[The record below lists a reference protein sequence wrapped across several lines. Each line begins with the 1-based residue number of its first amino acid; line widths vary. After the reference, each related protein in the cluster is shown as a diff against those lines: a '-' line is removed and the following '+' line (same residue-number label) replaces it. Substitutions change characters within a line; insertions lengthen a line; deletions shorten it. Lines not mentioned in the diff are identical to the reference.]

1 MLIRVKIEDHYNKF
15 IFVTYSLK
23 MNEEILTLGNIE
35 IEISLFQMLTH
46 YKQYKYS

>member
-35 IEISLFQMLTH
+35 IESFSFSNAHSL
-46 YKQYKYS
+46 